1 MKKWFLGLG
10 IVVFIIFVGILGH
23 NWLDEQ
29 ALKIDKMI
37 NPEYEKIDDA
47 RGILDKILEYIAET
61 NPELS
66 LVDGQLVDAELGLP
80 RFEMVDLA
88 TTLHFNVEDIV
99 DGYVVRPVVGVE
111 NPKLL
116 IVAQAVDKEASARV
130 RDGLNKMRSDQYEEF
145 SEADMWTRHLIDANE
160 NERQGNFLIYATW
173 DDAKELVKV
182 FQRHVQ

>member
-1 MKKWFLGLG
+1 MKKLLIGAGIMIFLFIG
-10 IVVFIIFVGILGH
+10 IFSH
-23 NWLDEQ
+23 NWFSEQ
-29 ALKIDKMI
+29 VEKVDKVI
-37 NPEYEKIDDA
+37 NPEYEKIDDV
-47 RGILDKILEYIAET
+47 RGILDKVLEHIAEI

-66 LVDGQLVDAELGLP
+66 FIDGQLVDSELALP
-80 RFEMVDLA
+80 RFEVVDIA

-116 IVAQAVDKEASARV
+116 IVAQAVDMKASARI
-130 RDGLNKMRSDQYEEF
+130 REDLNKVKSDQYEEF
-145 SEADMWTRHLIDANE
+145 VQADMWVQHLIDTNE
-160 NERQGNFLIYATW
+160 IERQGNFLIYVTW